1 MMATLEW
8 MRARGTSTAQLAEAE
23 AEVTAAAQ
31 ATQVAADALANARA
45 QVTLRHAELLTW
57 TLHCV
62 TREHMVEEHAKA
74 EAGLQQAHAKQD
86 EAQARMNRAA
96 LKLDRAAQLEN
107 AAQASA
113 AAGQEDELL
122 GAPVLPAAGQ
132 EDALSRLRLEAMLS
146 INGPLSIDAVG
157 GSADGVHPR
166 GFDAL
171 MSIDVGLLVLRA
183 VQPVLAL
190 RAAEQQELAGGAQ
203 VRENF
208 SAIQNKKKRK
218 TIQASVELLA
228 QARSACEH
236 SAVLFGEAV
245 KDELLAVLFD
255 EADKELRAQWETNSR
270 RLAAASAE
278 ETNGR
283 RLAAASAD
291 LPDNDPGTPAL
302 LRSTSWDK
310 ELRAQWK
317 TNSRR
322 LAAASADQRDDV
334 DLELQKGLELSLDAA
349 RLPTGAVQE
358 DALRNYELFHQ
369 LKRGSATHAQVAAS
383 SAGIDGWAMS
393 PPDEGEEGAAEGEPE
408 DRRRPLRV

>member
-1 MMATLEW
+1 MTTPLQARDPAMMATLEW

-122 GAPVLPAAGQ
+122 GAPVPPAVGQ

-146 INGPLSIDAVG
+146 INSPLSIDAVG

-208 SAIQNKKKRK
+208 
-218 TIQASVELLA
+218 
-228 QARSACEH
+228 
-236 SAVLFGEAV
+236 
-245 KDELLAVLFD
+245 
-255 EADKELRAQWETNSR
+255 
-270 RLAAASAE
+270 
-278 ETNGR
+278 
-283 RLAAASAD
+283 
-291 LPDNDPGTPAL
+291 
-302 LRSTSWDK
+302 
-310 ELRAQWK
+310 
-317 TNSRR
+317 
-322 LAAASADQRDDV
+322 
-334 DLELQKGLELSLDAA
+334 
-349 RLPTGAVQE
+349 
-358 DALRNYELFHQ
+358 
-369 LKRGSATHAQVAAS
+369 
-383 SAGIDGWAMS
+383 
-393 PPDEGEEGAAEGEPE
+393 
-408 DRRRPLRV
+408 